1 MCFYNQ
7 KRFSC
12 GDWSWTNFANRCN
25 YEYRTGETCGMR
37 LVNVTE
43 HETTQCRLCE
53 KIETKY
59 RRRSAEMERLNR
71 WKREGG
77 TLVASMDRSQKLIME
92 LDKEIRQLQRER
104 DDRRLAL
111 S

>member
-7 KRFSC
+7 KKFAC
-12 GDWSWTNFANRCN
+12 GDWSWTNFAHRCN

-37 LVNVTE
+37 LVN
-43 HETTQCRLCE
+43 ETFSENAKCRLCD
-53 KIETKY
+53 KIETKK
-59 RRRSAEMERLNR
+59 RRRSAEVDRLTR

-77 TLVASMDRSQKLIME
+77 TLVASMERCQKLIME
-92 LDKEIRQLQRER
+92 LEKEIFQLEREKQERQR
-104 DDRRLAL
+104 AL

>member
-7 KRFSC
+7 KRFAC
-12 GDWSWTNFANRCN
+12 GDWSWTSFAQRCN

-37 LVNVTE
+37 LVNTTE
-43 HETTQCRLCE
+43 FETTKCRLCE
-53 KIETKY
+53 KIETKL
-59 RRRSAEMERLNR
+59 RRRSNELERLNR

-77 TLVASMDRSQKLIME
+77 TLVASMDKCEKLIMDIE
-92 LDKEIRQLQRER
+92 QEIKQLQRER
-104 DDRRLAL
+104 DEKRRAL